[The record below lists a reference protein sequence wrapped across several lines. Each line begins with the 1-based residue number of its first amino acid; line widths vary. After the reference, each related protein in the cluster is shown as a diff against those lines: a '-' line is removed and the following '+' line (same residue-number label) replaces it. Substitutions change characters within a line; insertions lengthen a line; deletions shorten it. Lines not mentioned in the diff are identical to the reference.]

1 MKSRRSVFDTNIV
14 LSALLFATG
23 RLAWL
28 RAEWRQDRLK
38 PLVSRETVTELLR
51 VLAYPKFR
59 LTATEREELL
69 ADYLPFCE
77 TVVVSDPP
85 PAVPE
90 CRDPCDVPFLHLA
103 LAGGAHYPGD
113 VPFLHLALAGGAHYL
128 ITGDRDLLALG
139 ERFVVPIVTVERLR
153 AILG

>member
-38 PLVSRETVTELLR
+38 PLVSRETATELLR

-90 CRDPCDVPFLHLA
+90 CRDP
-103 LAGGAHYPGD
+103 GD
-113 VPFLHLALAGGAHYL
+113 APFLHLALAGGAHYL

-139 ERFVVPIVTVERLR
+139 ERFVVPIVTVEQLR